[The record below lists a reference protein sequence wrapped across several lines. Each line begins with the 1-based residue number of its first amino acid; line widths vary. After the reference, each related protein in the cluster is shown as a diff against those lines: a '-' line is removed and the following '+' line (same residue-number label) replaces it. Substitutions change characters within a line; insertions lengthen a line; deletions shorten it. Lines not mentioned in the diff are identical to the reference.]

1 MRADSAD
8 PMLAIAADVRR
19 GTLRL
24 ARRLRAERPSGAL
37 SGNKVSVLGFL
48 YRQGPATP
56 GDVAAAEH
64 QQPQSLTRVFSELEL
79 AGLITR
85 ARSERDGRQAQLS
98 LTPAGREV
106 LVQDMA
112 QRDRW
117 LAAALADL
125 TDAEAQLLQIAA
137 ALLDRL
143 AAAPAVPRAAA
154 GAA

>member
-8 PMLAIAADVRR
+8 PRLTIAADVRR

-37 SGNKVSVLGFL
+37 SGNKISVLGFL
-48 YRQGPATP
+48 YREGPATP

-64 QQPQSLTRVFSELEL
+64 QQPQSLTRVFAELEL

-85 ARSERDGRQAQLS
+85 ARSERDGRQVQLS
-98 LTPAGREV
+98 LTPAGRDV
-106 LVQDMA
+106 LVQDMV

-117 LAAALADL
+117 LAAALAEL

-137 ALLDRL
+137 ALLDRV
-143 AAAPAVPRAAA
+143 AAAPAVPQPAA